1 VIIQIFGD
9 LHADVSAP
17 PPIEIVDGVGAVVVA
32 GDSCPSAQNALATLR
47 RIVPKA
53 ILVAIVKDTAFD
65 PALLMEIP
73 V

>member
-1 VIIQIFGD
+1 MFSN
-9 LHADVSAP
+9 LPADVSPPP
-17 PPIEIVDGVGAVVVA
+17 PPIEVVDGVEVAVVA